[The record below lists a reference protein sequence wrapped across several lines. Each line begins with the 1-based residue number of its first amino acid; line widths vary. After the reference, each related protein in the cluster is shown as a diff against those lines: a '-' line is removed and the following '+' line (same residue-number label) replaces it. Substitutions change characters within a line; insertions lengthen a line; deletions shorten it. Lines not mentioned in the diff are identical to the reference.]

1 MANASSA
8 TVDPNVG
15 WKVDNRGYIHG
26 GFDTPIFGVV
36 KHKHNSRLTRRRN
49 QKKKFLQ
56 GKKIPQND
64 NQSRPIL
71 SVEEMKQE
79 IGDYLDKETS

>member
-15 WKVDNRGYIHG
+15 WKVDHRGYIHG

-36 KHKHNSRLTRRRN
+36 KQKHNSRLTRRRN
-49 QKKKFLQ
+49 QSKKSAKQ
-56 GKKIPQND
+56 DKISQD
-64 NQSRPIL
+64 
-71 SVEEMKQE
+71 
-79 IGDYLDKETS
+79 GKETS